1 MAGNLFTV
9 TDAGRAALV
18 STGNTGTAAH
28 KVTQIGV
35 STVAFDST
43 DKTLKVLPGERK
55 RIATLAGENVAAD
68 MIHVTLKDDTDDQY
82 TLYGFG
88 LYFENGVLFG
98 TYCQATPIMEKSP
111 AAMLLLAA
119 DMAFKSIDTAQIS
132 FGDATFTNPPATIDR
147 QGVVQLATIPQAIAG
162 TDNQRAVT
170 PAGLI
175 AAIGPAIAGKSD
187 KGHGHAIVDIDGLQ
201 SALDSKSPVGHGHTI
216 ANVSGLQSAL
226 DSRLGVSGGDV
237 SGDVRLKSTGTYSPR
252 LLLDANGYAPF
263 LRSNSIAK
271 TLEAINSA
279 NGAINATLDDN
290 GVLSL
295 PRARPNWAGGL
306 VPYDNGNL
314 NPYTKAG
321 GELNANAP
329 FQTRTSSGNYAFR
342 VLAPDTNGIGGAYA
356 AWNTDRAP
364 AMQIDAPNAAAAYM
378 GVRWTRQG
386 GRHIGAIDAYEGGST
401 TSAPSIVMHLDGQ
414 NNAWTFGRA
423 DITRGAG
430 GYVWGSWNFDPNS
443 KANATAPTITGRAN
457 FINNGAAGEIGL
469 RSVDATYQ
477 YMRGRSSGGGM
488 EWINHAYN
496 SVIANTDDAG
506 SFWMAN
512 LYARG
517 VVQAASRV
525 YAANGGGQLCEDGNV
540 YGGVW
545 GGYLSN
551 WLNSQIAG
559 RVPLRNGGWANSGYV
574 VTNSSNSMQIWW
586 DGRVQVQVDNAY
598 QGYMWTSGNFD
609 PGSKAQAG
617 ARVQWDS
624 GVQEVGPIGNGT
636 IGDSAPW
643 VVVGGR
649 SCGNSSTANCIWLH
663 LAVLRNQ

>member
-98 TYCQATPIMEKSP
+98 TYSQATPIMEKSP

-119 DMAFKSIDTAQIS
+119 DMAFKSIDTALIS
-132 FGDATFTNPPATIDR
+132 FGDATFTNPPATVDR

-162 TDNQRAVT
+162 TDNRRAVT

-201 SALDSKSPVGHGHTI
+201 SALDSKSPIGHGHTI

-226 DSRLGVSGGDV
+226 DSRLGVSGGEV
-237 SGDVRLKSTGTYSPR
+237 SGDVQLKSTGTYSPR

-263 LRSNSIAK
+263 LRSNSIGK
-271 TLEAINSA
+271 TIEAVNSA

-321 GELNANAP
+321 GELNGNAP
-329 FQTRTSSGNYAFR
+329 FQTRTSYANGAFR
-342 VLAPDTNGIGGAYA
+342 VLAPDTTGIGGAYA
-356 AWNTDRAP
+356 AWSTDRTP
-364 AMQIDAPNAAAAYM
+364 AMQIDTPNAGAAYM
-378 GVRWTRQG
+378 GIRWTHQG
-386 GRHIGAIDAYEGGST
+386 VRNIAAIDAYEGGST
-401 TSAPSIVMHLDGQ
+401 TTEPTISMHLDGQ
-414 NNAWTFGRA
+414 ANAWTFGRTA
-423 DITRGAG
+423 ITRGAG
-430 GYVWGSWNFDPNS
+430 GTVWHSANLPSPAQTTGSNYTGQLNMFTASAIRFYGQGNS
-443 KANATAPTITGRAN
+443 YGQT
-457 FINNGAAGEIGL
+457 
-469 RSVDATYQ
+469 
-477 YMRGRSSGGGM
+477 MRGDSSGIVGFISNDLTRWTMQLNDGGLAQFGGQV
-488 EWINHAYN
+488 W
-496 SVIANTDDAG
+496 
-506 SFWMAN
+506 
-512 LYARG
+512 
-517 VVQAASRV
+517 
-525 YAANGGGQLCEDGNV
+525 AANGGGRLCEDGNI

-551 WLNSQIAG
+551 WLNSQINN
-559 RVPLRNGGWANSGYV
+559 RVPIRNGGWANQGYV

-586 DGRVQVQVDNAY
+586 DGRVQVQVDGSY